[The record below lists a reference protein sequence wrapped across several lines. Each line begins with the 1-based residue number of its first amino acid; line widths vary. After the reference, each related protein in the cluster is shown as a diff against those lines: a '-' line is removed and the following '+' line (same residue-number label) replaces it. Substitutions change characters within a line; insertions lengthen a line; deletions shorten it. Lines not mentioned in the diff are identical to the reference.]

1 MISCVVAVFS
11 PIVDNLIELP
21 YLNEPEILEALCQ
34 RYTQQLIYTYTGDDD
49 DRMNMMMMMVVMM
62 MMTMMMNMMMMMMV
76 MMMVMMMMM
85 MMMMVVMML
94 DDDDDDYN
102 NLSHLYRQYPHRH
115 QSAE

>member
-1 MISCVVAVFS
+1 MISCVVAAS
-11 PIVDNLIELP
+11 SYIADNLIELP

-49 DRMNMMMMMVVMM
+49 EYDDDGG
-62 MMTMMMNMMMMMMV
+62 
-76 MMMVMMMMM
+76 
-85 MMMMVVMML
+85 
-94 DDDDDDYN
+94 DDDDDEDDGDDDGDDDNDENYN